1 MQPSPKGILYLLPV
15 ALGEEGLHAIP
26 EYLKN
31 LTEGITHFVVENE
44 RSARR
49 YLRATGYKANFD
61 EGWMR
66 VLDEHTPATEVPA
79 LLQPCFEGH
88 DIALL
93 SEAGCPAIADPG
105 AALVRIAHEKGIQVK
120 PLVGPSS
127 ILLALMGAGMN
138 GQSFCFNG
146 YLPVDLA
153 AQKKRI
159 KHLEQLSGQGQTQI
173 FMETPYRN
181 NRMIQSLL
189 ETCMPDTRLCI
200 ACDLTLPTEYIKTDT
215 IAGWKKQVPDIHK
228 RPVIFVLSR

>member
-1 MQPSPKGILYLLPV
+1 MSSVSKGILYLLPV
-15 ALGEEGLHAIP
+15 ALGEEGLQVIP

-31 LTEGITHFVVENE
+31 LTDGISHFVVENE

-49 YLRATGYKANFD
+49 YLRASGYKANFD

-66 VLDEHTPATEVPA
+66 VLDEHTPATDVPA
-79 LLQPCFEGH
+79 LLQPCLDGY
-88 DIALL
+88 DLALL

-127 ILLALMGAGMN
+127 ILLALMGSGMN

-159 KHLEQLSGQGQTQI
+159 KQLEQLSGQGQTQI

-189 ETCMPDTRLCI
+189 ETCLPDTRLCI
-200 ACDLTLPTEYIKTDT
+200 ACDLTLPTEYIKTDS

>member
-66 VLDEHTPATEVPA
+66 ILDEHTPATDVPA
-79 LLQPCFEGH
+79 LLQPCLDGY
-88 DIALL
+88 DLALL

>member
-1 MQPSPKGILYLLPV
+1 MSSVSKGILYLLPV
-15 ALGEEGLHAIP
+15 ALGEEGLQVIP

-31 LTEGITHFVVENE
+31 LADGITHFVVENE

-49 YLRATGYKANFD
+49 YLRASGYKASFD

-66 VLDEHTPATEVPA
+66 VLDEHTSATDVPA
-79 LLQPCFEGH
+79 LLQPCLDGY
-88 DIALL
+88 DLALL

-127 ILLALMGAGMN
+127 ILLALMGSGMN

-159 KHLEQLSGQGQTQI
+159 KQLEQLSGQGQTQI

-189 ETCMPDTRLCI
+189 ETCLPDTRLCI
-200 ACDLTLPTEYIKTDT
+200 ACDLTLPTEYIKTDS